1 MILTKT
7 KQGIHQVI
15 TYRVPTL
22 LVKKNPGLFQDF
34 PGHFSRTFQD
44 PTNIFPGP
52 YHTPVYYAVEMCGE

>member
-22 LVKKNPGLFQDF
+22 LVKKNPGLFQD
-34 PGHFSRTFQD
+34 